1 VNNLDSIAIRV
12 RDLLLKETE
21 GHSPCAI
28 LLSNGVDSNSILASL
43 IRNERNPYVISF
55 RLKGSEPTDW
65 LMAKKTAEKLYLRFI
80 DIELPKDLE
89 IIFKDVKFAIQKMDL
104 SKKADIECAIP
115 VKYALDR
122 ALKLGIQDVYTGVCA
137 DGHYAVSRKAQIA
150 VKKEQRLNDPTFLE
164 EYRTKYFQRENPAQ
178 SKTMKLYFESK
189 GGRLFM
195 PYLNPEFH
203 DIYKGISFEQM
214 NKPKEKMPIRIAF
227 PEMSEWKVGAR
238 HINLQLGNS
247 GIASNFER
255 LLDSEYN
262 IHDNRAVIG
271 IYNAIARG
279 EL

>member
-1 VNNLDSIAIRV
+1 MKDLNLVAKQAQE
-12 RDLLLKETE
+12 LLLETTS
-21 GHSPCAI
+21 GNNSCAV

-43 IRNERNPYVISF
+43 IRNKRNPYVISF

-80 DIELPKDLE
+80 DIELPRDLE
-89 IIFKDVKFAIQKMDL
+89 IIFKDVKFAIQKMNL

-115 VKYALDR
+115 IKYALDK
-122 ALKLGIQDVYTGVCA
+122 ALKLGIHDVYTGACA
-137 DGHYAVSRKAQIA
+137 DGHYAVSRKAQIT
-150 VKKEQRLNDPTFLE
+150 VKKEKRQNDPKFLE
-164 EYRTKYFQRENPAQ
+164 EYRTKYFERENPAQ

-195 PYLNPEFH
+195 PYLNPKFQE
-203 DIYKGISFEQM
+203 IYREISFEQM

-227 PEMSEWKVGAR
+227 PEMSEWKVGTR
-238 HINLQLGNS
+238 HINLQLGDS
-247 GIASNFER
+247 GIADNYSR
-255 LLDSEYN
+255 LLQSEYN
-262 IHDNRAVIG
+262 LHRNKAVIG